1 MSTPTSRSPRS
12 GAPRSGRP
20 AAGAEAADD
29 GLNLVVLRGRVST
42 PPVSRVLPSGSRLV
56 TLALRVPTGDA
67 RQTSVPVAVWEPAE
81 WVVTTEPGDEVVV
94 TGTVRRR
101 FFRAGGAT
109 GSRVEVQAVAIGR
122 GGDRR
127 RRAAVARRARSELAS
142 LDRARSADG

>member
-1 MSTPTSRSPRS
+1 MSTPTPGTGTPGTGTPGTGTPR
-12 GAPRSGRP
+12 RP
-20 AAGAEAADD
+20 ADEVEPADN

-42 PPVSRVLPSGSRLV
+42 PPVLRVLPSGSRLV

-67 RQTSVPVAVWEPAE
+67 TQTSVPVAVWEPAE
-81 WVVTTEPGDEVVV
+81 WVVTCEPDDEVVV

-101 FFRAGGAT
+101 FFRTGGVT

-127 RRAAVARRARSELAS
+127 RRAAVARRARTELAN
-142 LDRARSADG
+142 LD